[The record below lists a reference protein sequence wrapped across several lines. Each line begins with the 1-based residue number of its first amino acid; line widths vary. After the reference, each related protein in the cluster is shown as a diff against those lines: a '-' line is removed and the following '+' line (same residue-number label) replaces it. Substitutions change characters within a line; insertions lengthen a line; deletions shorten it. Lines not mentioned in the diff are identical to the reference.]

1 MRMSRLEGS
10 SMPFAARMTDCVAF
24 WRACVY
30 AASSAPVPAP
40 SWMNDVVAT
49 ESATERELNSSWE
62 A

>member
-1 MRMSRLEGS
+1 
-10 SMPFAARMTDCVAF
+10 MPFAARMTDCVAF